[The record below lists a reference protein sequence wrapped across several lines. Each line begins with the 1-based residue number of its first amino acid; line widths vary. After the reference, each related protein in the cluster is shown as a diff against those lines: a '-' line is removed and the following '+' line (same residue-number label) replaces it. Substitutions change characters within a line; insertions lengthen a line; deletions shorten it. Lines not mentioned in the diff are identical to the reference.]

1 MRYNLTGSKRCHYNT
16 EADMLKFNELIR
28 SRKFWALIAS
38 VVAIAGAVQAGTMP
52 ISEAANMLVAALAAY
67 SVATGI
73 EDSGRM

>member
-1 MRYNLTGSKRCHYNT
+1 MRYNLTGSKRCKYKKET
-16 EADMLKFNELIR
+16 DMLKFNELIR

-52 ISEAANMLVAALAAY
+52 ISEAANVLVAALAAY

>member
-1 MRYNLTGSKRCHYNT
+1 
-16 EADMLKFNELIR
+16 MLKFNELIR

>member
-1 MRYNLTGSKRCHYNT
+1 MRYNLTGSKRCHYKKET
-16 EADMLKFNELIR
+16 DMLKFNELIR

>member
-1 MRYNLTGSKRCHYNT
+1 
-16 EADMLKFNELIR
+16 MLKFHELIR

-38 VVAIAGAVQAGTMP
+38 VVAIAGAVHTDTMP
-52 ISEAANMLVAALAAY
+52 AAEAANMLVAALAAY